1 MTIALSKANRKQ
13 KIEYYTF
20 ILPSKMNAMYVI
32 IENGEPY
39 NIIYQTFESAVAV
52 VKAKHKET
60 IDEEIKEA
68 EGYPICSDLDVP
80 ENKVTGKTALYV
92 EKGINI
98 IIYKLQVA
106 F

>member
-1 MTIALSKANRKQ
+1 
-13 KIEYYTF
+13 
-20 ILPSKMNAMYVI
+20 MNAVYVI

-39 NIIYQTFESAVAV
+39 SNVYQTFESALAV

-60 IDEEIKEA
+60 IDEQLREA
-68 EGYPICSDLDVP
+68 QGYPICSDLDVP
-80 ENKVTGKTALYV
+80 ENKVGKTELYV

-98 IIYKLQVA
+98 IIYRLPLA

>member
-1 MTIALSKANRKQ
+1 
-13 KIEYYTF
+13 
-20 ILPSKMNAMYVI
+20 MNAVYII

-39 NIIYQTFESAVAV
+39 TMVYKTFESAVAV

-60 IDEEIKEA
+60 IDEQLKEA

-80 ENKVTGKTALYV
+80 EKVGKTELYV

-98 IIYKLQVA
+98 IIYKLPLA
-106 F
+106 FQKKASKKSYKLIRII

>member
-1 MTIALSKANRKQ
+1 
-13 KIEYYTF
+13 
-20 ILPSKMNAMYVI
+20 MNAVYVI

-39 NIIYQTFESAVAV
+39 NIVYLTFESAVAV

-80 ENKVTGKTALYV
+80 ENKVTGKTELYV

-98 IIYKLQVA
+98 IIYKLPVA

>member
-1 MTIALSKANRKQ
+1 MIAV
-13 KIEYYTF
+13 
-20 ILPSKMNAMYVI
+20 YVI

-39 NIIYQTFESAVAV
+39 SNVYQTFESAVAV

-60 IDEEIKEA
+60 IDEQLREA
-68 EGYPICSDLDVP
+68 NGYPICSDLDVP
-80 ENKVTGKTALYV
+80 ENKVGKTELYV

-98 IIYKLQVA
+98 IIYKLPLA

>member
-1 MTIALSKANRKQ
+1 MIAV
-13 KIEYYTF
+13 
-20 ILPSKMNAMYVI
+20 YVI

-39 NIIYQTFESAVAV
+39 RMVYETFESAVAV

-60 IDEEIKEA
+60 IDKEIKEA
-68 EGYPICSDLDVP
+68 EGYPICSELDVP
-80 ENKVTGKTALYV
+80 ENKMGKTDLYV

-98 IIYKLQVA
+98 IIYKLPIA

>member
-1 MTIALSKANRKQ
+1 MKAV
-13 KIEYYTF
+13 
-20 ILPSKMNAMYVI
+20 YVI

-39 NIIYQTFESAVAV
+39 TMVYETFESAVAV

-60 IDEEIKEA
+60 IEEQIKEA
-68 EGYPICSDLDVP
+68 GGYPICSDLDVP
-80 ENKVTGKTALYV
+80 ENKVTGKTELYV

-98 IIYKLQVA
+98 IIYKLPLAYA

>member
-1 MTIALSKANRKQ
+1 
-13 KIEYYTF
+13 
-20 ILPSKMNAMYVI
+20 MNAVYVI

-39 NIIYQTFESAVAV
+39 TMVYQTFESAVAV

-60 IDEEIKEA
+60 IDEQLKES

-80 ENKVTGKTALYV
+80 ENKMGKTELYV

-98 IIYKLQVA
+98 IIYRLPLA

>member
-1 MTIALSKANRKQ
+1 MKAV
-13 KIEYYTF
+13 
-20 ILPSKMNAMYVI
+20 YVI

-39 NIIYQTFESAVAV
+39 SNVYQTFESAVAV

-60 IDEEIKEA
+60 IDEQLREA
-68 EGYPICSDLDVP
+68 NGYPICSDLDVP
-80 ENKVTGKTALYV
+80 ENKVGKTELYV

-98 IIYKLQVA
+98 IIYRLPLAYA

>member
-1 MTIALSKANRKQ
+1 MKVV
-13 KIEYYTF
+13 
-20 ILPSKMNAMYVI
+20 YVI

-39 NIIYQTFESAVAV
+39 NMVYQTFEYALAV

-60 IDEEIKEA
+60 IDEQLKEA
-68 EGYPICSDLDVP
+68 DGLPICSDLDVP
-80 ENKVTGKTALYV
+80 ENKVGKTELYV

-98 IIYKLQVA
+98 IIYKMPIAYA

>member
-1 MTIALSKANRKQ
+1 
-13 KIEYYTF
+13 
-20 ILPSKMNAMYVI
+20 MNSVYVI

-39 NIIYQTFESAVAV
+39 SNVYQTFKSAVAV
-52 VKAKHKET
+52 VKAKHNET
-60 IDEEIKEA
+60 IDDQLREA

-80 ENKVTGKTALYV
+80 ENKVGKTELYV

-98 IIYKLQVA
+98 IIYKLPIA